1 MRLVLTGLIF
11 AGGLMFLLI
20 GIGFLIDPASSGVDF
35 GMKADG
41 PQVLSTMRADMTAF
55 FVVAAVSMV
64 LGAWRRNGDL
74 LLVAA
79 ALFGI
84 ALTGRIVSLIA
95 DGTYDG
101 FAFPML
107 VEAVTVIVLLIASRV
122 LPHRIG

>member
-41 PQVLSTMRADMTAF
+41 PQGLSTMRADMTAF